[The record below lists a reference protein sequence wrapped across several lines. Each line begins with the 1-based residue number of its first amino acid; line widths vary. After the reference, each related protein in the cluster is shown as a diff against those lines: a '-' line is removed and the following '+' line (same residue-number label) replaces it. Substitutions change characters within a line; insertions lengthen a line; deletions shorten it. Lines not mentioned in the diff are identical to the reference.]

1 MQSYG
6 DFVNYASETVI
17 FLVLRRKK
25 VQIEAF
31 HAMFAM
37 SAWNFYGIYS
47 LKAPQCGHKP
57 LLCKA
62 WPQLP
67 QRYEAWL

>member
-31 HAMFAM
+31 RAMFAM
-37 SAWNFYGIYS
+37 SA
-47 LKAPQCGHKP
+47 
-57 LLCKA
+57 
-62 WPQLP
+62 
-67 QRYEAWL
+67 